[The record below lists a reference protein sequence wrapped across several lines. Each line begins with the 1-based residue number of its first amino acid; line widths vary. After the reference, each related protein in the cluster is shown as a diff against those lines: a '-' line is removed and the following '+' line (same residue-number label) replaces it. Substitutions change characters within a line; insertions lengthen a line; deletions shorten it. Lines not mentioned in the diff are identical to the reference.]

1 MAPREQLQ
9 PPFRNERRRLKV
21 DIDEDA
27 PVVRR
32 RSVDGPQLVTLQPDV
47 EFKRLNLN

>member
-9 PPFRNERRRLKV
+9 PPFRNERRRPEV

-32 RSVDGPQLVTLQPDV
+32 RSVDGPQLVALQPDV